1 MNIQDVTAAI
11 DLQTIAYVF
20 IKSHPYY
27 TEFMQYLLLNQQ

>member
-11 DLQTIAYVF
+11 DFLTIAYVF

-27 TEFMQYLLLNQQ
+27 IEFMQYLLNQ